1 MLSRTSIIASGAPA
15 RVSMI
20 STSSGFCS
28 AAPFDLQPHL
38 DDGLADVIGD
48 GGLDG
53 FVRQENK
60 SEYVAPA
67 FRRARHATSKFFP
80 YTDVQRIA
88 VVFVARQDPRDA
100 IGLVVLRAG

>member
-1 MLSRTSIIASGAPA
+1 MLSRTSIIASGAPV

-48 GGLDG
+48 GGFGRGD
-53 FVRQENK
+53 
-60 SEYVAPA
+60 
-67 FRRARHATSKFFP
+67 ARSSSSST
-80 YTDVQRIA
+80 
-88 VVFVARQDPRDA
+88 
-100 IGLVVLRAG
+100 